1 MQLLLP
7 DKISFDQIRK
17 EVVKTG
23 AMLLLIKQNH
33 LGINLLPEYIDG
45 ICDYLVDKWVT
56 LIDKDDVTI
65 FFVTIFTIKPSD
77 IFFICTI

>member
-23 AMLLLIKQNH
+23 AKLLLIKQNH

-45 ICDYLVDKWVT
+45 ICDYLVDKGVT

-65 FFVTIFTIKPSD
+65 I
-77 IFFICTI
+77 ICNYFHNKTF